1 MRLIKIALL
10 LFCLSIL
17 KWLIVNIVQH
27 RKVFKNKYWINNK
40 NAEMLEFT
48 PDQINTKK
56 MQKHEVKK
64 ITISNK
70 ICC

>member
-1 MRLIKIALL
+1 M
-10 LFCLSIL
+10 L
-17 KWLIVNIVQH
+17 K
-27 RKVFKNKYWINNK
+27 
-40 NAEMLEFT
+40 FT

-56 MQKHEVKK
+56 MQNHEFKK